1 MLDYIIVGQGLA
13 GTLLS
18 WFLIQEGKGVLVID
32 EYNASSAS
40 RVAGGLVNPIT
51 GRKFV
56 KTWLADELLP
66 FAKDTYQQLEEVLG
80 TELYKPLPVVHVF
93 DSIKQQN
100 DWSVRCATPEYKQYL
115 NNETILRFDAAK
127 VKNDLGAFEISES
140 YKLDTVNF
148 LSLYRNYLNDKNIL
162 LEEAFNYDSLQVG
175 DSISYKEYTAHNIIF
190 CEGVEAMNNPYFKAL
205 PFKPAKGECLHV
217 TINDFYNNKV
227 LKDEVAIM
235 PLGGNAYYIGATHDQ
250 HFTET
255 APTEEGKAELEEKLS
270 RILSSPYQ
278 VTAHLSAIRPATKH
292 RRPFIGYLPQHS
304 NVGIFN
310 GLGTK
315 GVSLAPY
322 FAKHF
327 VNHMLRGEAL
337 INEVDIARHLS

>member
-13 GTLLS
+13 GSLLS
-18 WFLIQEGKGVLVID
+18 WFLLQEGKRILVID
-32 EYNASSAS
+32 QFNPSSAS

-66 FAKDTYQQLEEVLG
+66 FATETYQQLEKELG
-80 TELYKPLPVVHVF
+80 ATFYKPLPVVHVF

-100 DWSVRCATPEYKQYL
+100 DWSLRCATPEYKQYL
-115 NNETILRFDAAK
+115 NNETILRFDSTK
-127 VKNDLGAFEISES
+127 VKNDLGAFEISGS
-140 YKLDTVNF
+140 YKLDTTKF
-148 LSLYRNYLNDKNIL
+148 LQLYRNYLLRNNSL
-162 LEEAFNYDSLQVG
+162 LEEVFDYNNLQIS
-175 DSISYKEYTAHNIIF
+175 DTISYKEYTAQNIIF
-190 CEGVEAMNNPYFKAL
+190 CEGIEAMNNPYFKSL
-205 PFKPAKGECLHV
+205 PFTPAKGECLHI
-217 TINDFYNNKV
+217 TISDFYNDKV

-235 PLGGNAYYIGATHDQ
+235 PVEGNQYYIGATHDQ

-255 APTEEGKAELEEKLS
+255 NATEKGKAELEEKLS
-270 RILSSPYQ
+270 RILNCPYE
-278 VTAHLSAIRPATKH
+278 VTSHLSAVRPATKH
-292 RRPFIGYLPQHS
+292 RRPFLGFHPQHS

-327 VNHMLRGEAL
+327 VNHMLRNEAL
-337 INEVDIARHLS
+337 INEVDIAKHLS